1 MSGRSF
7 NTNGLTLPLWHA
19 DWESESMNATF
30 IIRYTVIY
38 SLLLTHLKTNT
49 MSELISLGAAARKY
63 GIKEETIRLWVELE
77 KFEGTRKRG
86 DEIWVNGKI
95 LEEYLIWRKTC
106 RVSIDYLEDLE
117 MFCYNQTTMN
127 DIYREVIKMQ
137 EIQINHQQGKITEL
151 EKLSDV
157 IDTEL
162 ERVHEI
168 ERVVISRLDESLA
181 SRTTHWMVQLWRRHF
196 SSKQGG

>member
-1 MSGRSF
+1 
-7 NTNGLTLPLWHA
+7 
-19 DWESESMNATF
+19 
-30 IIRYTVIY
+30 
-38 SLLLTHLKTNT
+38 
-49 MSELISLGAAARKY
+49 MSELISLEAAVQKY
-63 GIKEETIRLWVELE
+63 GIKEETIRLWIELE

-95 LEEYLIWRKTC
+95 LEEYLTWRKTC

-117 MFCYNQTTMN
+117 MFYYNQTTMN

-137 EIQINHQQGKITEL
+137 EIQINHQQGKIAEL

-168 ERVVISRLDESLA
+168 ERAVISRLDESLA
-181 SRTTHWMVQLWRRHF
+181 SRTTHWMVHLWRRHF

>member
-1 MSGRSF
+1 
-7 NTNGLTLPLWHA
+7 
-19 DWESESMNATF
+19 
-30 IIRYTVIY
+30 
-38 SLLLTHLKTNT
+38 
-49 MSELISLGAAARKY
+49 MSEMISLEAAVQKY
-63 GIKEETIRLWVELE
+63 GIKEETIRLWIELE

-95 LEEYLIWRKTC
+95 LEEYLTWRKTC

-151 EKLSDV
+151 EKLSEV

-162 ERVHEI
+162 ERVHKI
-168 ERVVISRLDESLA
+168 ERAVISRLDESLA
-181 SRTTHWMVQLWRRHF
+181 SRITHWMVQLWRRYF

>member
-1 MSGRSF
+1 
-7 NTNGLTLPLWHA
+7 
-19 DWESESMNATF
+19 
-30 IIRYTVIY
+30 
-38 SLLLTHLKTNT
+38 

-86 DEIWVNGKI
+86 DEVWVNGKI

-151 EKLSDV
+151 EKLSEV

-162 ERVHEI
+162 ERVHKI
-168 ERVVISRLDESLA
+168 ERAVISRLDESLA
-181 SRTTHWMVQLWRRHF
+181 SRTTHWMVQLWRRYF

>member
-1 MSGRSF
+1 
-7 NTNGLTLPLWHA
+7 
-19 DWESESMNATF
+19 
-30 IIRYTVIY
+30 
-38 SLLLTHLKTNT
+38 
-49 MSELISLGAAARKY
+49 MSELISLEAAVQKY

-137 EIQINHQQGKITEL
+137 EIQINHQQGKIAEL

-168 ERVVISRLDESLA
+168 ERAVISRLDESLA